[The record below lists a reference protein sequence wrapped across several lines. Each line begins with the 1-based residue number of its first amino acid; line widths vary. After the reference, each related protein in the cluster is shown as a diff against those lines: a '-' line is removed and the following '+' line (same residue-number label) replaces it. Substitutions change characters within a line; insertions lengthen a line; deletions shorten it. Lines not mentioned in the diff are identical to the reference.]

1 MAYIAPRTWAT
12 SELVTAAMMNQDVR
26 DNITAVK
33 AQVDTIYTATFA
45 EPVRAKNVEYQ
56 NSTKIRIVTISGT
69 LNSSTFI
76 TAFIGVA
83 SPAATRVAY
92 LTSADPIHPD
102 TGANSINSCCTFV
115 VPANW
120 YYNTSCSAGIVLLE
134 WIEWDLF

>member
-56 NSTKIRIVTISGT
+56 NSTKIRIVTIAASGASGDN
-69 LNSSTFI
+69 LEVR
-76 TAFIGVA
+76 IGAA

-92 LTSADPIHPD
+92 ENTDVVAS
-102 TGANSINSCCTFV
+102 CTFV

-120 YYNTSCSAGIVLLE
+120 YYNTFAPPGLTLQE

>member
-12 SELVTAAMMNQDVR
+12 GELVTAAMMNQDVR

-92 LTSADPIHPD
+92 ENTDVVAS
-102 TGANSINSCCTFV
+102 CTFV

-120 YYNTSCSAGIVLLE
+120 YYNTFAPPGLTLQE